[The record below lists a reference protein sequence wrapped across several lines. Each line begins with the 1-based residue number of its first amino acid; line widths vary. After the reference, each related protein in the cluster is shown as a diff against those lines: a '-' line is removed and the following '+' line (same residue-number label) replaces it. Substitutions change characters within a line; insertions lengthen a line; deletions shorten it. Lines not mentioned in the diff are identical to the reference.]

1 MEGTP
6 KAHKGRRIW
15 RSEDRVTNGWG
26 RVGGDWWAVVVRD
39 EAASELEIDHEWLEF
54 PG

>member
-6 KAHKGRRIW
+6 KAHKGRNTGLW

-26 RVGGDWWAVVVRD
+26 MGGVGWVLVVRD
-39 EAASELEIDHEWLEF
+39 EAASELEMDHEW
-54 PG
+54 P